1 MTRLLLIAL
10 LVLSRGPVYAEWVS
24 VVVIDHDDKTIFV
37 DADTIRHKGDMV
49 MWWELHDFKTA
60 QTVGGSPYFSQKV
73 QREFDCTEKLVRVL
87 VFTEFSGNMGS
98 GNMVYFSSPNT
109 GKWQPIE
116 PHSLGQTLWKVAC
129 NKK

>member
-1 MTRLLLIAL
+1 
-10 LVLSRGPVYAEWVS
+10 VYAEWVS

-37 DADTIRHKGDMV
+37 DMI

-73 QREFDCTEKLVRVL
+73 QREFDCTTELVRVL

-116 PHSLGQTLWKVAC
+116 PDSLGQTLWKVAC